1 MGIRILV
8 VDDHGVFREGLRLLI
23 AEQQDMELVGQA
35 SSGREAVEMAQSLE
49 PDIILMDVS
58 MPGLNGVEA
67 ARQITDRNR
76 AAKILALSAYA
87 GERYV
92 TEMLKAGVMGY
103 VVKDCSTDE
112 LAGAIR
118 AVMANEHYL
127 SPRVTKVVIEKY
139 VRNEQG
145 RLEPS
150 LLDELTPKEREL
162 LQMLA
167 EGKSGKEAARLL
179 YVSIKTVDTRRREI
193 MKKINASSVAELTKF
208 AVREGITSV
217 EF

>member
-1 MGIRILV
+1 M
-8 VDDHGVFREGLRLLI
+8 LI
-23 AEQQDMELVGQA
+23 AEQQDMELIGQA
-35 SSGREAVEMAQSLE
+35 SNGREAVEMAQTLE
-49 PDIILMDVS
+49 PEIILMDVS

-67 ARQITDRNR
+67 ARQITENNR

-118 AVMANEHYL
+118 AVMANEPYL

-145 RLEPS
+145 RREPS

-167 EGKSGKEAARLL
+167 EGKSGKQAARLL
-179 YVSIKTVDTRRREI
+179 YVSIKTIDTRRREI
-193 MKKINASSVAELTKF
+193 MKKINVSSVAELTKF
-208 AVREGITSV
+208 AVRVGITSV

>member
-1 MGIRILV
+1 MVTRILV
-8 VDDHGVFREGLRLLI
+8 VDDHAVFREGLRLMI
-23 AEQQDMELVGQA
+23 AEQPDMELIGQA
-35 SSGREAVEMAQSLE
+35 SNGRQAVEMARSLK
-49 PDIILMDVS
+49 PDVILMDVS

-67 ARQITDRNR
+67 ARKITDNNR
-76 AAKILALSAYA
+76 DAKVLALSAYS
-87 GERYV
+87 GKRFV

-118 AVMANEHYL
+118 AVMADERYL
-127 SPRVTKVVIEKY
+127 SPKVAKVVIEEY
-139 VRNEQG
+139 VRNEQS
-145 RLEPS
+145 RLETS

-179 YVSIKTVDTRRREI
+179 YVSIKTVDTRRRSI
-193 MKKINASSVAELTKF
+193 MKKIDVLSMAELTKF

>member
-1 MGIRILV
+1 M
-8 VDDHGVFREGLRLLI
+8 LI
-23 AEQQDMELVGQA
+23 AEQQDMELIGQA
-35 SSGREAVEMAQSLE
+35 SNGREAVEMAQTLE
-49 PDIILMDVS
+49 PEIILMDVS

-67 ARQITDRNR
+67 ARQITENNR

-118 AVMANEHYL
+118 AVMANEPYL
-127 SPRVTKVVIEKY
+127 SPRVTKVVIEKF

-145 RLEPS
+145 RREPS

-167 EGKSGKEAARLL
+167 EGKSGKQAARLL
-179 YVSIKTVDTRRREI
+179 YVSIKTIDTRRREI
-193 MKKINASSVAELTKF
+193 MKKINVSSVAELTKF
-208 AVREGITSV
+208 AVRVGITSV